1 VKLSRS
7 RFLALTS
14 AACALPS
21 RVLAQDEFDP
31 ASNSKR
37 PALRVLL
44 GAGEPSPA
52 AGGFTFRGRL
62 YRGTYQILPS
72 SEVVNV
78 VDLEQYL
85 YSVVPHEMPP
95 SWPQPALQAQA
106 VCARTYV
113 LQRSDPRRAYDLVPS
128 EADQVYDGFSSET
141 PAGRNAVDAT
151 AGQVIKYGNGYA
163 QIAYSSCCGGHT
175 ESSAEAWTGGAVL
188 PYLAG
193 VACTYCSES
202 PYYRWETMLGM
213 DDVERACGARLQS
226 IGTLQSVRVSSVDA
240 SGRARA
246 FDVSGDAGTVTIKGT
261 TFRTLLGGRVL
272 RSLLVTSI
280 KQESNPPS
288 LWFEGGGLG
297 HGVGLCQWGA
307 RGLAQQGRN
316 ATDIVAWYFPGTS
329 VAAA

>member
-1 VKLSRS
+1 MRFSRS
-7 RFLALTS
+7 RFLGLAA
-14 AACALPS
+14 AACALPL
-21 RVLAQDEFDP
+21 RVRAQDEFDP

-44 GAGEPSPA
+44 GAGNATPA
-52 AGGFTFRGRL
+52 PGGFTFRGRL
-62 YRGTYQILPS
+62 YRGTYEILPS
-72 SEVVNV
+72 SEVVNI

-128 EADQVYDGFSSET
+128 EADQVYNGLSSET
-141 PAGRNAVDAT
+141 PAGRGAVDAT
-151 AGQVIKYGNGYA
+151 AGQVIKYGNAYA

-175 ESSAEAWTGGAVL
+175 ESSAEAWSGGAVL

-193 VACTYCSES
+193 VVCTYCTES
-202 PYYRWETMLGM
+202 PYYRWETML
-213 DDVERACGARLQS
+213 DVNEVVRACGSRLQS
-226 IGTLQSVRVSSVDA
+226 IGNLQSVGVSSVDP

-246 FDVSGDAGTVTIKGT
+246 FDLRGDTGTVTIKGT
-261 TFRTLLGGRVL
+261 AFRLLLGGGVL
-272 RSLLVTSI
+272 RSLLVTSV
-280 KQESNPPS
+280 KQEPNPPS
-288 LWFEGGGLG
+288 IWFEGGGLG

-307 RGLAQQGRN
+307 RGLAQQGRS
-316 ATDIVAWYFPGTS
+316 AVDIVAWYFPGTS